1 MSSLPH
7 RPCDPEQIKYADR
20 AMAFMMEWIRMLSE
34 SEGVFREYVSLF
46 K

>member
-20 AMAFMMEWIRMLSE
+20 AMTFMMEWILSE